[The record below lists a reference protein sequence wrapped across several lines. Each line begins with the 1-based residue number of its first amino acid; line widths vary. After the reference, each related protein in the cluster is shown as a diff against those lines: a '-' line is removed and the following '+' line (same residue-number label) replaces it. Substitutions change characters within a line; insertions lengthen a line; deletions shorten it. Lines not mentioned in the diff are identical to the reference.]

1 MLNKIG
7 YYQFDNLVKNRIPFM
22 FINMGEDVSSWY
34 QSIYKLHIQTY
45 QILTTLDQAETLLI
59 EKQIPKDFAILLLC
73 QNGKQSENFT
83 GYLERN
89 GYTNVYLVD
98 GGIQQMMTDK
108 VSL

>member
-1 MLNKIG
+1 MKNKIG
-7 YYQFDNLVKNRIPFM
+7 FYQFDNLVKNRIPFM
-22 FINMGEDVSSWY
+22 FINMGEDISGWY
-34 QSIYKLHIQTY
+34 QSIYKIHIERH
-45 QILTTLDQAETLLI
+45 QILTTLDQAENLLH

-83 GYLERN
+83 DYLERN

-108 VSL
+108 DSM

>member
-1 MLNKIG
+1 MLNKVG

-22 FINMGEDVSSWY
+22 FINFGEDISSWY
-34 QSIYKLHIQTY
+34 QSIFKLHIQTH
-45 QILTTLDQAETLLI
+45 QILTTLDQAEKLLT

-83 GYLERN
+83 GYLVRN

-108 VSL
+108 ENM